1 MGVRWGQAGSDF
13 QLQNG
18 LMQFVLLI
26 LSLMLTTTYAEA
38 LTKRSQSAKVAFK
51 HQHPA
56 TGSPRGPCKGYVID
70 HIVPIA
76 MGLMHRATCSGRRL
90 PTPRR
95 RTSGSARAA
104 GMGEA
109 STPAIRSMM
118 GKLADRK
125 SLDGRIFTWY
135 LAQRMRL
142 GQIGFF

>member
-1 MGVRWGQAGSDF
+1 MGGRVRWGQAGSDF
-13 QLQNG
+13 QLQTG

-76 MGLMHRATCSGRRL
+76 CPDEPSNMPWQTVADAKAKDKWERKGCRKLPDVITKWTSDATMS
-90 PTPRR
+90 
-95 RTSGSARAA
+95 RTR
-104 GMGEA
+104 
-109 STPAIRSMM
+109 
-118 GKLADRK
+118 
-125 SLDGRIFTWY
+125 
-135 LAQRMRL
+135 
-142 GQIGFF
+142 